1 MSAAITT
8 IMLIAC
14 GLAALLFITALAIG
28 WWSTTARS
36 KSQRP
41 SKQK

>member
-1 MSAAITT
+1 MNDALTT

-14 GLAALLFITALAIG
+14 GLAALLFVTALAIG

-36 KSQRP
+36 KSRRP
-41 SKQK
+41 R